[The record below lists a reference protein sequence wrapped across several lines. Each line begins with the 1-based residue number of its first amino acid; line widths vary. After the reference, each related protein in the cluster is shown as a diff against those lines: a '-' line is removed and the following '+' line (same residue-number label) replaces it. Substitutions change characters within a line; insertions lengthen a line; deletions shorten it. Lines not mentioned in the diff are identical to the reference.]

1 MTYYHLPTA
10 SERNPRPGEQTIDTG
25 QWITPYNGQW
35 TDAEAALC
43 GFLPIVEPV
52 APTPG
57 PDEVAEAAVA
67 LVDGLPVRQW
77 TVRPKTADELAT
89 TLPGVPGSADVLA
102 AIKAQPTVT
111 KRVDALLAALEAGT
125 LVL

>member
-10 SERNPRPGEQTIDTG
+10 TERNPRPGEQTIDTG

-43 GFLPIVEPV
+43 GFLPITET
-52 APTPG
+52 APPTLGPG
-57 PDEVAEAAVA
+57 ETAEAAVT

-77 TVRPKTADELAT
+77 TIAAAPADPRADLIAQVEQAT
-89 TLPGVPGSADVLA
+89 TVAKLRAAVLA
-102 AIKAQPTVT
+102 AI
-111 KRVDALLAALEAGT
+111 DAGIL
-125 LVL
+125 